1 MAKFIY
7 RMQGILE
14 LKYKMENQAKNAF
27 GAANA
32 ALLTEQEK
40 LEALEGRLEGYEE
53 EGRGLRKNKV
63 RPVELRENQEAIR
76 IIQDMIAAQQIEIRK
91 AQEKVELCRQALQ
104 EAMMERKIQEKLKDN
119 AFEAF
124 MQEENKKESKE
135 IDELTSYTYGRKAVA
150 GQ

>member
-1 MAKFIY
+1 MARFVY

-40 LEALEGRLEGYEE
+40 LHILTMRLEEYEE
-53 EGRGLRKNKV
+53 EARS
-63 RPVELRENQEAIR
+63 LRESKLHPLDLRANQDAIR
-76 IIQDMIAAQQIEIRK
+76 IMQELIEQQKGEIRK
-91 AQEKVELCRQALQ
+91 AEEKVELCRQALQ
-104 EAMMERKIQEKLKDN
+104 QAMIERKTQETLKEK

-135 IDELTSYTYGRKAVA
+135 IDELTSYTYGRKIMAE
-150 GQ
+150 Q